1 MTRKQESLFSTMSSE
16 SWHTGIDPKVKGT
29 WNLHN
34 MVRAS
39 GRGNNL
45 DFFLL
50 TSSVSGSVGTATESN
65 YCAGNHF
72 LDIFARHLRSRG
84 VPAVSVGLGMISEVG
99 YLHEN
104 PEIEAILLR
113 KGIQAIDPDEL
124 LQIVDLALSYR
135 TGVGIHHAYDNLSA
149 AHLLTGL
156 EASGLKRLRKMGFDG
171 TNPTWNDPRAG
182 ILANALGDGGG
193 SPPPAHNGNL
203 PLEVSQAI
211 EEEDKTLGE
220 AVLDFIRKR
229 FGNLVLMK
237 YEAVDVKKPLADY
250 GMDSMIAAEFRT
262 WFYQAM
268 TVDISMLTLLG
279 KTSSLEDLRD
289 MSVAQLEEPGD

>member
-1 MTRKQESLFSTMSSE
+1 MPNEH
-16 SWHTGIDPKVKGT
+16 WHTGIDPKVKGT

-34 MVRAS
+34 TVQAS
-39 GRGNNL
+39 GRGGNL
-45 DFFLL
+45 EFFLL

-72 LDIFARHLRSRG
+72 LDNFARYLRNQG

-99 YLHEN
+99 YLHDN

-124 LQIVDLALSYR
+124 LQIVDLALCSSKN
-135 TGVGIHHAYDNLSA
+135 VGIHHAHDTLAS

-156 EASGLKRLRKMGFDG
+156 EASGLKRLRKLGFDG
-171 TNPTWNDPRAG
+171 TNPVWDDPRAS
-182 ILANALGDGGG
+182 ILANALDGDSGTHRR
-193 SPPPAHNGNL
+193 AHDGNL
-203 PLEVSQAI
+203 PLEVNQKI
-211 EEEDKTLGE
+211 EEGKGVEE

-237 YEAVDVKKPLADY
+237 YETVDVRKPLAEY

-262 WFYQAM
+262 WFYQSMA
-268 TVDISMLTLLG
+268 VDIPILTLLG
-279 KTSSLEDLRD
+279 KTISLEGLRD
-289 MSVAQLEEPGD
+289 MSLVQLEERSGIDG